1 MKLLN
6 GATEHIVRMS
16 IKWCYRAHC
25 SHVYLLAR
33 GLRETKKNAHKKKA
47 LYVCVFDAFAMLRS
61 PSCGAIAI
69 VLVIVLVMIVE

>member
-6 GATEHIVRMS
+6 GATEHIV
-16 IKWCYRAHC
+16 IY
-25 SHVYLLAR
+25 VYQMVLQSTLFACVFTCAQVAR
-33 GLRETKKNAHKKKA
+33 DKNNAHKKKA

>member
-33 GLRETKKNAHKKKA
+33 GLREKNKSAHKNNA
-47 LYVCVFDAFAMLRS
+47 LYVCAFDAFAMMRS
-61 PSCGAIAI
+61 QFCGAIAI
-69 VLVIVLVMIVE
+69 VLVMVLMVIVE